1 MSTTASLGS
10 PVSRESALRIAMAA
24 RTLPGVEIAAF
35 VHALGNRLGLPVTD
49 DKLARV
55 TVADLK
61 AMLQGDEIVDPG
73 VDGAS
78 LKAAVRYLWGE
89 GLADDAPTP
98 DADAPGDEGA
108 LRVAVA
114 SNSGEQLDGHFG
126 SCNRFLVY
134 RVAED
139 AIHLVAVRS
148 TLSTDAEEDRNT
160 ARAALI
166 GDCHLVYVQSV
177 GGPAAAKLVRAGIHP
192 VKLPAGGPAREAVAR
207 LQQSLQRPPP
217 WLAKVLG
224 REATSLARFV
234 PEDEDEEANP

>member
-1 MSTTASLGS
+1 MSTPISLGS

-24 RTLPGVEIAAF
+24 RALPNVEVAAF
-35 VHALGNRLGLPVTD
+35 VHALGARLGLPVTD

-73 VDGAS
+73 VDGAA

-89 GLADDAPTP
+89 GLADDAPTL
-98 DADAPGDEGA
+98 DADAPAGEDA

-114 SNSGEQLDGHFG
+114 SNSGESLDGHFG

-134 RVAED
+134 RVSED
-139 AIHLVAVRS
+139 SLHLVAVRS
-148 TLSTDAEEDRNT
+148 TLAADGEDDRNA

-192 VKLPAGGPAREAVAR
+192 VKFPAGGAARDAIAR
-207 LQQSLQRPPP
+207 LQSTLQRPPP

-224 REATSLARFV
+224 REAQTLARFASA
-234 PEDEDEEANP
+234 DEEVQP